1 MRDHDRCIVIKYE
14 SQNLTEYAGLDLC
27 NGNADVLGGELYDTS
42 LNVIE
47 EGGMSLDIGDDGN
60 NASVSL
66 KIHTR

>member
-1 MRDHDRCIVIKYE
+1 MVVKY
-14 SQNLTEYAGLDLC
+14 SRQNLTEYAGLDLC
-27 NGNADVLGGELYDTS
+27 NGNVDVMGGELYDTN

-47 EGGMSLDIGDDGN
+47 EGGFSLDIGDDGN